1 MIRILV
7 LSLAL
12 AFGAVAAHAA
22 QFGPAQYKIVA
33 SDGSDITN
41 FDLSPALV
49 QQMQKLGALVPV
61 GNPNGDVT
69 LYQFYDLNCP
79 FCREASRDVDKLVKA
94 DPKLKLVF
102 VPYPVLS
109 VDSVQGG
116 MVEVAASRMLSPEKF
131 LELHRRVYAGRG
143 VIDAARVLEAATALG
158 LNRDKVIEAAQ
169 TETVLGVLK
178 SHAEFGSAARLNAT
192 PAYVINGVAIVG
204 HPGLQ
209 PLQKVVSAVR
219 ACGKVVC

>member
-1 MIRILV
+1 MIRILA

-12 AFGAVAAHAA
+12 VCGGLAAHAA

-33 SDGSDITN
+33 SDGTDMTN

-49 QQMQKLGALVPV
+49 QRMQALDALVPV

-79 FCREASRDVDKLVKA
+79 FCREASRDVDQLIKS

-109 VDSVQGG
+109 VDSVRGG
-116 MVEVAASRMLSPEKF
+116 MVEVAASRMLTPEKI
-131 LELHRRVYAGRG
+131 LDLHRRIYAGRG
-143 VIDAARVLEAATALG
+143 VIDGNRVLEAATALG
-158 LNRDKVIEAAQ
+158 LERDKVIAAAQ
-169 TETVLGVLK
+169 NEAVLNVLK

-209 PLQKVVSAVR
+209 PLQKVVAAVR